1 MLSPR
6 SPPHQLPFLPQQHA
20 AEPQQ
25 APGGTEASTRQ
36 SLLRGWLLM
45 AITALT
51 ALGVGI
57 FLARAPLL
65 GARDDTSANSIGAGC
80 ANIDALPTFDMSR

>member
-25 APGGTEASTRQ
+25 PPGGTEASTRQ

-45 AITALT
+45 AITALA
-51 ALGVGI
+51 ALGVGMI
-57 FLARAPLL
+57 FARSLPL
-65 GARDDTSANSIGAGC
+65 GARDATSTDSIGAGC